1 MSDVSDQS
9 DLLHEGGWIV
19 HSVGE
24 YVLSV
29 VAAGILVSICGSF
42 FDEKSTTGTLIRV
55 MGGLF
60 LSFVILSPVAKWDL
74 DAVAAFTESFDRA
87 GEYAAEAGNV
97 MASKEVQAIIKEEL
111 SEYILDKAA
120 ELHATVSVE
129 ITLNN
134 DSIPIPE
141 SVKITG
147 TIPAYAKRKLQQEIE
162 DELGIP
168 KERQIWIG

>member
-9 DLLHEGGWIV
+9 DMLYEGGWIV

-42 FDEKSTTGTLIRV
+42 FDEKSSIGTLIRV

-60 LSFVILSPVAKWDL
+60 LSIVMLCPFAQWDF
-74 DAVAAFTESFDRA
+74 DAAAAFTESFHIT
-87 GEYAAEAGNV
+87 GEQVAEAGNV
-97 MASKEVQAIIKEEL
+97 MASKEVQAIIKEQL
-111 SEYILDKAA
+111 TEYILDKAS
-120 ELHATVSVE
+120 EYHATVSVD
-129 ITLNN
+129 ITLSD

-147 TIPAYAKRKLQQEIE
+147 AIPAYAKGQLQQLIE

-168 KERQIWIG
+168 KEQQIWIG